1 MHELA
6 LTHEIVDIVC
16 KAANDRRVH
25 KVTLEIGRLSCV
37 TPEAIEFCFEVVA
50 QGTSAQGARLDVRRC
65 DGDDLLV
72 TTMEL
77 EEAD

>member
-6 LTHEIVDIVC
+6 LTREIVAIVC
-16 KAANDRRVH
+16 QAAGGRRVH
-25 KVTLEIGRLSCV
+25 TVTLELGRMACV
-37 TPEAIEFCFEVVA
+37 TPESIEFCFEVVA

-77 EEAD
+77 E